1 MRGSWLRSWVPRG
14 PWGLGYFGPGPV
26 LARPLTPTL
35 SRREREKDAAFRQRG
50 VLVCALLLLAAL
62 PGRAQTAPQ
71 SLLDAIIAR
80 GAVRVGMTGDYRP
93 FSIKDGAGA
102 FTGLDVD
109 MAESLARGLGVKLE
123 IVPTAWPTLMADLH
137 DGKYDI
143 GMGGITVT
151 LDRAKS
157 AMFSA
162 PVMRTGKTPIA
173 LCTNQAR
180 FGTLADIDKPGTRVI
195 INPGGTNER
204 FARANVHQAEI
215 VVFPNNAAIFDELV
229 AGRADVMVTD
239 AVETRL
245 QARLHPEL
253 CAVHPD
259 QPFDFSELA
268 YLLPRDP
275 ALKAWVDQWLHISAE
290 TGEQARI
297 TAKWLN

>member
-1 MRGSWLRSWVPRG
+1 M
-14 PWGLGYFGPGPV
+14 PV
-26 LARPLTPTL
+26 HSLTPAL
-35 SRREREKDAAFRQRG
+35 SRREREKDAASWRRYGGRG
-50 VLVCALLLLAAL
+50 LLMCALLLMLAFAM
-62 PGRAQTAPQ
+62 PAHAQMAPQ

-80 GAVRVGMTGDYRP
+80 GTVRIGLTGDYRP

-123 IVPTAWPTLMADLH
+123 IVPTAWPTLMADLQSS
-137 DGKYDI
+137 KFDI

-151 LDRAKS
+151 LDRAKT
-157 AMFSA
+157 ATFST

-173 LCTNQAR
+173 LCANQAR

-195 INPGGTNER
+195 TNPGGTNER
-204 FARANVHQAEI
+204 FDRANLHQAEI
-215 VVFPNNAAIFDELV
+215 VVFPSNAAIFDELM
-229 AGRADVMVTD
+229 AGHADVMLTD

-253 CAVHPD
+253 CAIHPD

-268 YLLPRDP
+268 YLLPRDA